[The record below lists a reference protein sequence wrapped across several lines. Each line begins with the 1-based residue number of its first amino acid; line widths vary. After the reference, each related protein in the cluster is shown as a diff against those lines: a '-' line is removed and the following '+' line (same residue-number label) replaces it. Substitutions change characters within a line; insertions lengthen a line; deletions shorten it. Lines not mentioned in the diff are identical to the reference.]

1 MEVYC
6 WNMRDLK
13 KDFKN
18 LENLKIKYLAKLMFI
33 LLLKQYTPLLSPLP
47 PSKKKKKSATLFS
60 CVYSN
65 RRSVFQELSVEHDE
79 KKGIYDTTAAGMESN
94 MSRLEQVYWELF
106 LLKTLARSR

>member
-18 LENLKIKYLAKLMFI
+18 LENLKIKNLAKLMII
-33 LLLKQYTPLLSPLP
+33 LLLKKYTLP
-47 PSKKKKKSATLFS
+47 PHPATLFS
-60 CVYSN
+60 CVHGN
-65 RRSVFQELSVEHDE
+65 WRSVFQELSVEHEE

>member
-1 MEVYC
+1 
-6 WNMRDLK
+6 
-13 KDFKN
+13 
-18 LENLKIKYLAKLMFI
+18 MFI
-33 LLLKQYTPLLSPLP
+33 LLLKQYTPLLSPP
-47 PSKKKKKSATLFS
+47 PPKKKKKSATLFS
-60 CVYSN
+60 CVHSN

>member
-1 MEVYC
+1 
-6 WNMRDLK
+6 
-13 KDFKN
+13 
-18 LENLKIKYLAKLMFI
+18 MFI
-33 LLLKQYTPLLSPLP
+33 LLLKQYTPLP
-47 PSKKKKKSATLFS
+47 PPKKKKSATLFS
-60 CVYSN
+60 CVHSN